1 MPMNLV
7 IQEKRKELGL
17 TQEQVA
23 EYLNVSIPAVCKWEK
38 GSTSPELSLLAP
50 LARLLKIDLNTLF
63 CFQKELS
70 NQEIEDFCKEAA
82 VIAQTRGIGS
92 GFEAA
97 EQKIHEY
104 PHNESLLQ
112 CLTFQLDGLLAM
124 SGLSDDEKHQYDVL
138 LVKWYRRLAESSDS
152 KISNSA
158 NYMMVSR
165 FIRDGKYDIAQEI
178 LDVMP
183 DREDVI
189 SSMADKRML
198 QVNMYLCKGETEKAV
213 KELQNA
219 LLIALNKVQMLL
231 YKMIDG
237 ELADGRMQT
246 AKSIADKASQMTA
259 LFDLWEYNAFIAPL
273 QVAYA
278 EKNAREC
285 VCLLRNMLAA
295 LCTSWDMS
303 SSPLFYRVNA
313 RTFDWKQMLSAILSE
328 LERDSA
334 YSFLQNCTEYKE
346 LISEYKA
353 LMKKEEDMEELD
365 NLQ

>member
-7 IQEKRKELGL
+7 IQERRKELGL

-23 EYLNVSIPAVCKWEK
+23 ECLNVSIPAVCKWEK

-63 CFQKELS
+63 CFQEEPS
-70 NQEIEDFCKEAA
+70 HQEIEDFCKEAA
-82 VIAQTRGIGS
+82 VIVRTRGIRS

-104 PHNESLLQ
+104 PHNEILLQ
-112 CLTFQLDGLLAM
+112 SLAFQLDGLLAM
-124 SGLSDDEKHQYDVL
+124 SGLPDDEKHQYDVL

-165 FIRDGKYDIAQEI
+165 FIRDGKYDMAQEI

-198 QVNMYLCKGETEKAV
+198 QVNIYLRKGETEKAV

-219 LLIALNKVQMLL
+219 LLMALNKVQMLL

-237 ELADGRMQT
+237 ELADDRMQT
-246 AKSIADKASQMTA
+246 AKSIADKARQMTA

-273 QVAYA
+273 QIAYA
-278 EKNAREC
+278 EKNTKEC
-285 VCLLRNMLAA
+285 VSLLRKMFAVM
-295 LCTSWDMS
+295 CTSWDIS
-303 SSPLFYRVNA
+303 SSPLFYRINA
-313 RTFDWKQMLSAILSE
+313 RAFDGKQMLPAILSE

-334 YSFLQNCTEYKE
+334 YSFLQNCTECKE

-353 LMKKEEDMEELD
+353 LMKEEEGMEELD